1 MRTHHNEVVPLDF
14 SSSSY
19 SENQSLSIVE
29 DDDEDD
35 MIDVENED

>member
-1 MRTHHNEVVPLDF
+1 LDF

-19 SENQSLSIVE
+19 SENRSFSMV
-29 DDDEDD
+29 DDENDED

>member
-19 SENQSLSIVE
+19 SENRSLSILGE
-29 DDDEDD
+29 DDDDD
-35 MIDVENED
+35 IIDVENED

>member
-1 MRTHHNEVVPLDF
+1 MNFPLDF